1 MNPPRDFGFR
11 IVALRLVGFRKNYD
25 ISFVDEAGRIN
36 PLSIIA
42 GEISTGKTTVLEF
55 VDYCLGAS
63 RHPEHPEILTSVRSV
78 QLEIVTYEPVPTE
91 AAASGTSDDSELS
104 EDAARWAIE
113 ENHYVI
119 QRSVETSARSAL
131 AYRGTLESMN
141 GMPRKLSPDSSA
153 EDSISK
159 FFLQLCGLDG
169 IRLRQAPSQLD
180 SVTHALSFRDLSALW
195 FLSNTR
201 LDNKNLLH
209 EHQPHIAIKLR
220 QVIDILFDVHDQSG
234 AALAAQISEL
244 RTELAAE
251 RTGMHALRRFLEDQG
266 VAGHGELE
274 AREETILRQ
283 HRSAQADLQRLDEQ
297 VTENT
302 GFASQLRNE
311 YFEQA
316 RVAREAGTRA
326 RDRETLHRRLLP
338 LKAQYAEDIK
348 KLTLLVEARRLFD
361 PLTVTVCPAC
371 LETLKSTTKVV
382 NGQCGLC
389 RAPLPLQPVE
399 GTVESNG
406 RSDDQEDH
414 SEVVAPDGSSDPEG
428 RDRSQESVDVSKE
441 LRSVQRRLRELN
453 GYIDVVEREMKDA
466 RRLADDADA
475 VASTL
480 QQQLDAMTR
489 EVVSPFIAQ
498 RDRIYQSISENER
511 LLAEIGQQRR
521 MLAALDAK
529 AELIEKL
536 VGRISET
543 SKRLRELQDSQRQ
556 REAVLSNISE
566 RFSSIL
572 RDFGYPKLA
581 EAEVN
586 RQLVPHVRGMRYD
599 RVGSAGAM
607 TLLSLAWE
615 LSIFELA
622 YEWGGRHPG
631 FLMIDSPQKNLAP
644 EQQGGSEEDFSGN
657 AAGAIVRNVYGHID
671 SWLSGAG
678 RGAQIIIVD
687 NAPPAQASEDV
698 IVRFTGNPSIA
709 PYGLIDDAIY
719 V

>member
-1 MNPPRDFGFR
+1 MTPPRDFGFR

-25 ISFVDEAGRIN
+25 ISFVDEAGRVN

-42 GEISTGKTTVLEF
+42 GEISTGKTTILEF
-55 VDYCLGAS
+55 IDYCLGAS

-78 QLEIVTYEPVPTE
+78 QLEIVTYEPVLTE
-91 AAASGTSDDSELS
+91 QAASDTSGDRQLG

-119 QRSVETSARSAL
+119 QRSVETSARAAL
-131 AYRGTLESMN
+131 AYRGTLESMDE
-141 GMPRKLSPDSSA
+141 MPRKLSSDPGA

-169 IRLRQAPSQLD
+169 IRLRQAPSQPD
-180 SVTHALSFRDLSALW
+180 SVTHALSFRDLSSLW

-209 EHQPHIAIKLR
+209 EHQPHISIKLR
-220 QVIDILFDVHDQSG
+220 QVVDILFDVHDQSG

-266 VAGHGELE
+266 VAGHSELD
-274 AREETILRQ
+274 AREERVLQQ
-283 HRSAQADLQRLDEQ
+283 HRRAQAGLQSLDEQ
-297 VTENT
+297 VMENT
-302 GFASQLRNE
+302 GFASQLRND

-316 RVAREAGTRA
+316 RMAREAGARA

-389 RAPLPLQPVE
+389 RAPLPLQSIE
-399 GTVESNG
+399 GSAD
-406 RSDDQEDH
+406 S
-414 SEVVAPDGSSDPEG
+414 EG
-428 RDRSQESVDVSKE
+428 RDPSQETVDVTKE

-453 GYIDVVEREMKDA
+453 GYIDVVEREMKEA
-466 RRLADDADA
+466 RRLSDAADA
-475 VASTL
+475 EASTL

-489 EVVSPFIAQ
+489 EVISPFIAQ
-498 RDRIYQSISENER
+498 RDRIYQSISESER

-521 MLAALDAK
+521 MLTALDTK
-529 AELIEKL
+529 AQLIEKL
-536 VGRISET
+536 IGRISET
-543 SKRLRELQDSQRQ
+543 NKRLRELQDSQRQ
-556 REAVLSNISE
+556 RETVLATISE

-586 RQLVPHVRGMRYD
+586 RQLIPHVRGMRYD

-615 LSIFELA
+615 LSIFELT

-644 EQQGGSEEDFSGN
+644 EQQSGTEEDFSGN
-657 AAGAIVRNVYGHID
+657 AAGAIVRNVYRHIS
-671 SWLSGAG
+671 SWLSGSG
-678 RGAQIIIVD
+678 RGAQVIVVD